1 MNFSDVWETWEQ
13 LQLRNDPEGNGFSVS
28 HSLRSQ
34 SPTPPITA
42 A

>member
-1 MNFSDVWETWEQ
+1 MNSSDVWETWEQ

-28 HSLRSQ
+28 HSLTSND
-34 SPTPPITA
+34 THPITA